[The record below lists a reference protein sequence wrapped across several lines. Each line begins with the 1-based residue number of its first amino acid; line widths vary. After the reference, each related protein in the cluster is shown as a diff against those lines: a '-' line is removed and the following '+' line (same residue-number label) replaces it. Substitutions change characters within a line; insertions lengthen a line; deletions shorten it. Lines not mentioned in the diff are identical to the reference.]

1 MKYRKKPVEVEAFR
15 WTGGIDQTEDPE
27 WIVEAIKDGRVAVR
41 PGNYK
46 RPPYMVIQTLE
57 GSHIA
62 QPGDYIIR
70 GVAGELY
77 PCKPGIFERTYEVV
91 QND

>member
-27 WIVEAIKDGRVAVR
+27 WIVEAIKDGRVVITSD
-41 PGNYK
+41 NYNT
-46 RPPYMVIQTLE
+46 PYMVIQTLK

-62 QPGDYIIR
+62 QPGDYIIK

-77 PCKPGIFERTYEVV
+77 PCKPAIFEQTYEVAK
-91 QND
+91 

>member
-15 WTGGIDQTEDPE
+15 WTGGIDQTEDQE
-27 WIVEAIKDGRVAVR
+27 WIAEAIKDGRVVITSD
-41 PGNYK
+41 NYNT
-46 RPPYMVIQTLE
+46 PYMVIQTLE

-62 QPGDYIIR
+62 QPGDYIIK

-77 PCKPGIFERTYEVV
+77 PCKPGIFEQTYEVAK
-91 QND
+91 